1 MELCKRCNINKVET
15 KNSKVK
21 QKYCALCD
29 YYINNIMNNIGNNK
43 KEKSKLK
50 NKRKTNQNEK
60 ININLNFANNNE
72 IKSNENIK
80 IEENITNINN
90 NPEYKIS
97 TNNTNFEYQNLYQK
111 ESQNFLNKINQLLT
125 SNDFIDSSND
135 INNFDEN
142 LYLPKQDDINM
153 IVLNEDN
160 DDNFN
165 DFKNLQKIIEE
176 QREKINELK
185 LNQNNLKNIINKK
198 DLLIE
203 KLNKE
208 KESINEKT
216 LTVQKSLQNES
227 EELKN
232 EFKKEKENI
241 IINYEEKIS
250 KMNKDYIINKSEFDD
265 LKKIV
270 DKLENEIKTKEIEKL
285 KLIEEN
291 QKYKSENEIFK
302 KENEKL
308 KKELKINIDENEILK
323 EIIGNNAK
331 NNDIRKSNDK
341 KDIIKFKKNK
351 K

>member
-1 MELCKRCNINKVET
+1 MELCKRCKINKVET

-21 QKYCALCD
+21 QKYCTLCD

-50 NKRKTNQNEK
+50 NERKTNQNEK

-80 IEENITNINN
+80 IEENFTNINN
-90 NPEYKIS
+90 NPEYKIAK
-97 TNNTNFEYQNLYQK
+97 NNTNFEYQNLYQK

-142 LYLPKQDDINM
+142 LYLPKQDNINM

-241 IINYEEKIS
+241 IKNYEEKIS
-250 KMNKDYIINKSEFDD
+250 EMTKDYIINKSEFDD

-270 DKLENEIKTKEIEKL
+270 DKLENEIKTKEIE
-285 KLIEEN
+285 
-291 QKYKSENEIFK
+291 
-302 KENEKL
+302 
-308 KKELKINIDENEILK
+308 
-323 EIIGNNAK
+323 
-331 NNDIRKSNDK
+331 
-341 KDIIKFKKNK
+341 
-351 K
+351 

>member
-1 MELCKRCNINKVET
+1 MELCKRCKINKVET

-21 QKYCALCD
+21 QKYCTLCD

-50 NKRKTNQNEK
+50 NERKTNQNEK
-60 ININLNFANNNE
+60 ININLNFVNNNE

-80 IEENITNINN
+80 IEENFTNINN
-90 NPEYKIS
+90 NPEYKIAK
-97 TNNTNFEYQNLYQK
+97 NNTNFEYQNLYQK